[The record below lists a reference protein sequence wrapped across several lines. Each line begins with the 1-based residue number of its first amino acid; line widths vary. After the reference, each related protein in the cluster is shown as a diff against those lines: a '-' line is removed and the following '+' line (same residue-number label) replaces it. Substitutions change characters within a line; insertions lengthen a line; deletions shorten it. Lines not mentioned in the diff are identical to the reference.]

1 MVSAVSLVR
10 AKSAHEPTRR
20 SIQERLS
27 ALMQKE
33 IDFIPNATFEVSKFQ
48 PISPASDAFSG
59 NDSIDSLP
67 CELPAHLAR
76 LCSADLLTREDESV
90 LFRQMN
96 FYKFLASEH
105 RSSLDILDPDPQT
118 LDSIEFMLGQARSI
132 RDHIIQAN
140 LRLVMSIVKKFVTPS
155 QSFDELFSEG
165 TVTLMQA
172 VEKFDFD
179 RGFRFS
185 TYAYRSISRT
195 AYQFVALA
203 REEEARMVRDADEWA
218 FGQCDEP
225 QISSISDRLLNGL
238 RELTTTML
246 NSLDRRERFIIRSR
260 FALGSHHRVR
270 TFQDLANKLGVSKE
284 RVRQIE
290 ARAVG
295 KLQALAK
302 DCDLDS
308 LRLLETN

>member
-1 MVSAVSLVR
+1 MAAVATLDRVNANHTPPATSL
-10 AKSAHEPTRR
+10 
-20 SIQERLS
+20 QERI
-27 ALMQKE
+27 ATLMKTE
-33 IDFIPNATFEVSKFQ
+33 IDFIPNASFEVANFSSD
-48 PISPASDAFSG
+48 SPMPDAFSG
-59 NDSIDSLP
+59 SDNTNRLP
-67 CELPAHLAR
+67 SELPAHLAR
-76 LCSADLLTREDESV
+76 LCSTGLLSPAEEPI

-96 FYKFLASEH
+96 FYKFLASEL
-105 RSSLDILDPDPQT
+105 RASIDVVEPDPTT
-118 LDSIEFMLGQARSI
+118 LDSIEFMLGQARMI

-155 QSFDELFSEG
+155 QSFDELLSEG

-195 AYQFVALA
+195 AYQFVASA
-203 REEEARMVRDADEWA
+203 REEEALMVRDADEWA
-218 FGQCDEP
+218 FGQCDD
-225 QISSISDRLLNGL
+225 QQTSSMSERLLNGL
-238 RELTTTML
+238 RDLTATML
-246 NSLDRRERFIIRSR
+246 HHLDRRERFIIRSR
-260 FALGSHHRVR
+260 YALGPHRRVR

-295 KLQALAK
+295 KLQAMAK
-302 DCDLDS
+302 ECDLDS
-308 LRLLETN
+308 LRFLAS

>member
-1 MVSAVSLVR
+1 MAAAATLVR
-10 AKSAHEPTRR
+10 ETTHEPTGR
-20 SIQERLS
+20 SIQDRIS
-27 ALMQKE
+27 AVVRTE
-33 IDFIPNATFEVSKFQ
+33 IHFIPNATFEVSKFQ
-48 PISPASDAFSG
+48 PLSPAPDAFSG
-59 NDSIDSLP
+59 SDSTDRLP
-67 CELPAHLAR
+67 SELPAHLRDYAR
-76 LCSADLLTREDESV
+76 QICFRREDETA

-140 LRLVMSIVKKFVTPS
+140 LRLVMSIAKKFVTPS
-155 QSFDELFSEG
+155 QSFDELLSEG

-195 AYQFVALA
+195 AYQFVPSA

-218 FGQCDEP
+218 FGECDE
-225 QISSISDRLLNGL
+225 QQTSSISERFLNSL
-238 RELTTTML
+238 RDLTATML
-246 NSLDRRERFIIRSR
+246 HRLDRRERFIIRSR
-260 FALGSHHRVR
+260 YALGLITASVL
-270 TFQDLANKLGVSKE
+270 FK
-284 RVRQIE
+284 I
-290 ARAVG
+290 
-295 KLQALAK
+295 
-302 DCDLDS
+302 
-308 LRLLETN
+308 

>member
-1 MVSAVSLVR
+1 MAAAASLVR
-10 AKSAHEPTRR
+10 AKSTHEPTGR
-20 SIQERLS
+20 SIQERIS
-27 ALMQKE
+27 ALMQTE

-48 PISPASDAFSG
+48 PISPAPDAFSG
-59 NDSIDSLP
+59 SDSIDRLP

-76 LCSADLLTREDESV
+76 LCSTDLLSREDESV

-155 QSFDELFSEG
+155 QSFDELLSEG

-218 FGQCDEP
+218 FGQCDE
-225 QISSISDRLLNGL
+225 QQTSSISERFLNGL
-238 RELTTTML
+238 RDLTATML
-246 NSLDRRERFIIRSR
+246 TSSIDESVSSFVAAI
-260 FALGSHHRVR
+260 ALGSHHRVR
-270 TFQDLANKLGVSKE
+270 TLQDLANKLGVSKE

-295 KLQALAK
+295 KLQVMSK

-308 LRLLETN
+308 LRFLAS